1 MLYAPCPVVRLSKK
15 ALFAPKKS
23 VIGPKLDLFSTI
35 FLILSTSYL
44 GPTTDLCYDL
54 EILQLKAQAGKRG
67 LWQDDSPVPPWE
79 FRRQT
84 KR

>member
-1 MLYAPCPVVRLSKK
+1 MTAVGNVPNVPRNVVSFCSCHLVRLSKK

-44 GPTTDLCYDL
+44 GPTTRRRAIKLTK
-54 EILQLKAQAGKRG
+54 KAPT
-67 LWQDDSPVPPWE
+67 D
-79 FRRQT
+79 
-84 KR
+84 